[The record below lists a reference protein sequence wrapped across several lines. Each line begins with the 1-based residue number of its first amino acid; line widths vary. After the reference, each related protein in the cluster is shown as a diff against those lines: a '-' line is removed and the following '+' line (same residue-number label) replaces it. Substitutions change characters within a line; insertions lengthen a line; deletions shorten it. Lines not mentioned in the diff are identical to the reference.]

1 MEVITLGTSAAY
13 PTAERACSGYLIRE
27 NGTSILMDMG
37 SSVTRNLMRWMDPR
51 LVSGIIISHLHQD
64 HFIDI
69 YPLYYYLAYHQ
80 AENFPIDVYAPEGT
94 RDFVVRLMSGSETGL
109 DSVYNFKALS
119 DKGEFRIGDIACQS
133 IAVKH
138 GMPAFGIRLS
148 GRRTVAYSSDTEFD
162 EVLYDIARNSD
173 VFICEATKQED
184 YKDVMHL
191 TAAQAG
197 MIAKK
202 AGAKKLMLTHIW
214 PDFDPVRQ
222 QNMAAH
228 EYDGP
233 IIIAEDNMQI
243 LLGGENTDATR

>member
-1 MEVITLGTSAAY
+1 MELITLGTSAAY

-37 SSVTRNLMRWMDPR
+37 SSVVRNLMRWMDPAQ
-51 LVSGIIISHLHQD
+51 LSGIIISHLHQD

-69 YPLYYYLAYHQ
+69 YPLYYYLVFHRG
-80 AENFPIDVYAPEGT
+80 EGFPIDVYAPEGA
-94 RDFVVRLMSGSETGL
+94 RDFVLQLMPGSEKGL
-109 DSVYNFKALS
+109 DSVYHFKALS
-119 DKGEFRIGDIACQS
+119 DKGGFQIGAIACQS

-138 GMPAFGIRLS
+138 SMPAFGMRLS
-148 GRRTVAYSSDTEFD
+148 GRRTVAFSSDTDFD
-162 EVLYDIARNSD
+162 EVLYDIARDSD

-222 QNMAAH
+222 QEMAAH

-243 LLGGENTDATR
+243 LL